1 MDNFQ
6 KLEFGILAL
15 ILAFILALFFYSI
28 NITGL
33 SIFRDEINA
42 PYDFISEDQI
52 LVDNGNIVINL
63 SNYTLRRFESSG
75 SMLPFLSENST
86 GVGIKPETEKD
97 IHVGDIITFKQ
108 DNKVVVHRVVD
119 KGEDEKGAYF
129 ITKGD
134 NNGIKDSKIQF
145 ENIDSVIV
153 AVIY

>member
-15 ILAFILALFFYSI
+15 ILVFILALFFYSI

-97 IHVGDIITFKQ
+97 IHVGDIITFEKEGILI
-108 DNKVVVHRVVD
+108 VHRVV
-119 KGEDEKGAYF
+119 EKEYNGQELYF

-145 ENIDSVIV
+145 EDIDSVIV